1 MLLAIGKGNTPI
13 PFEKGAD
20 GVWTLTVGPLK
31 PNMYI
36 YRLLVDGVAVV
47 DPEQHADRVLGSAR
61 LQHRRR
67 ARRRTGVLRREARPA
82 WRASRVTSIT
92 PTC

>member
-1 MLLAIGKGNTPI
+1 MLLAIGKGNAPI

-47 DPEQHADRVLGSAR
+47 DPGNTLTGFRTSPATAPSSCTATDPATTTPSAS
-61 LQHRRR
+61 
-67 ARRRTGVLRREARPA
+67 RTG
-82 WRASRVTSIT
+82 ASLATCIT
-92 PTC
+92 RTC